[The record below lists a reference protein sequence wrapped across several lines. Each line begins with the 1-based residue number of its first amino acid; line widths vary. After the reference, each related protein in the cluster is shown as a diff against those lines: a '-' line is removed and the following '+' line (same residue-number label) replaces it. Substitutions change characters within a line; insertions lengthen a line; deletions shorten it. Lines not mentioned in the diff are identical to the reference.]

1 MPPCLPQAILM
12 YLGSKPDLVR
22 QYSTAQ
28 LALVKV
34 RWPLERLLPSLCL
47 ENLHPSMI
55 VVLLGVIFVG

>member
-1 MPPCLPQAILM
+1 VGDNNITAAPACSCRCGAASGTHCSCVPQAILM

-34 RWPLERLLPSLCL
+34 RSPA
-47 ENLHPSMI
+47 
-55 VVLLGVIFVG
+55 

>member
-1 MPPCLPQAILM
+1 VPQAILM

-34 RWPLERLLPSLCL
+34 RSPA
-47 ENLHPSMI
+47 
-55 VVLLGVIFVG
+55 